1 MESKIKEQTDL
12 IAIQEKFGVFE
23 GNILITT
30 KERVDKNLPSLATE
44 IIDED
49 FAHLICNRVNNWDE
63 LVKLNKLYKEY
74 LNYAQH
80 DENCAQAP
88 IDSVDDC
95 DCGLNELVS
104 KIITAEKALI
114 LTESKEVKE

>member
-30 KERVDKNLPSLATE
+30 KERVDKNLPSIATE

-63 LVKLNKLYKEY
+63 LIKLCKDLKARYCPDLKLLK
-74 LNYAQH
+74 
-80 DENCAQAP
+80 
-88 IDSVDDC
+88 
-95 DCGLNELVS
+95 
-104 KIITAEKALI
+104 KAEKFLETN
-114 LTESKEVKE
+114 TESKKD